1 MKSLRNSPLAIAAA
15 AMIAAPPV
23 AADPIALTPPPATA
37 PAQPHAPTARAVPQP
52 AQPRAPTAPTPPT
65 PAHAAATPSAATSG
79 PVDLRGPSGP
89 LPDNLSLAVSQAPAP
104 PPVSPPAPAP
114 ATAVA
119 PPPVTQ
125 AAATPP
131 PVATAPAAPRLA
143 PSPSASVTAGVTDQY
158 TRLVFRF
165 DGGDANVT
173 PQLANDRLD
182 LRFSR
187 AADIDLSDLR
197 ATPPRLLRDIRRIG
211 GSGPLH
217 LQLSV
222 AAGVQQRHF
231 SDGDRVVIDLLPPA
245 PGTQQASAN
254 GSAVA
259 PIPGRPAVSG
269 VARVQLIEDPAD
281 TQITVTWPA
290 PARAAAFR
298 RGEAIWILFDA
309 TGRIDLTNVARAG
322 RFHQDMEVVHGDGII
337 GLRIPAS
344 PDIVVSATANDRSWT
359 FTLGSRV
366 ATTDVAP
373 LERQIAGDGRGS
385 LIAHFGRDGAV
396 RWINDPEI
404 GDRIAV
410 AMFGGPAKGV
420 NARRATVE
428 AEILPSA
435 HGAVIE
441 PHADGVT
448 VSVNNGDVVVT
459 RGTGLIAASAT
470 QTQTA
475 AQAQLAAAL
484 AQSAMGGGAQAQQSE
499 GQLSLVQI
507 RTHLDDLLRRAAGE
521 GVMAGAPTDA
531 RMELARFY
539 VQNDLAPEALGAL
552 RLAAVNQGDLVEID
566 PEYRLMRGEANVM
579 MGRYADS
586 DADLG
591 ASALLQNPAAALWRG
606 YAAAQRQDWATA
618 RQQLEA
624 GAGAMEE
631 LPPAWRARFQLA
643 LANAALELNDYA
655 AAQAAQSAA
664 MGQATDQAMRL
675 QAQLIA
681 ARLTAAQG
689 DKTSALRMLDELANC
704 RDERTAVRASLEAIR
719 IRRATGVIR
728 AVDAVE
734 PLEALRFRWRGDSI
748 ELQTVSML
756 GDVYSEMGRWREAMS
771 TMRIAADRF
780 PNDPAARQLR
790 ADMSTLFE
798 RLFLDGEADQ
808 LQPIEALG
816 LFYEFADITP
826 VGPNGDRIVRLL
838 AGRLVNVDLLEQ
850 AAQLL
855 QHQVDERLQGVGKA
869 QVAAD
874 LAAVY
879 LMDHKPDRAL
889 VAIDTSR
896 QPNIP
901 AALLADRHIL
911 EARALLDLGRLD
923 AAVELVE
930 RDHSEDAQRVRAEA
944 AWRARDWERASASL
958 RTLLGMRNASQPLDE
973 AGRQEVLRLAIA
985 LTMSGDDDAVHAVY
999 RQFAGDMAH
1008 TDETDAFEVV
1018 ASGITADGAAI
1029 RDVARAV
1036 ARTDLMD
1043 RFMQRVRA
1051 SMTVDAHGNPLPA
1064 PAAPARPGAPAPNAP
1079 AAPPPAQTALPPSR
1093 PTPQA
1098 GT

>member
-1 MKSLRNSPLAIAAA
+1 MKSLRKSPLALAAA

-23 AADPIALTPPPATA
+23 AADPIALTPPATTA
-37 PAQPHAPTARAVPQP
+37 PRPHAPT
-52 AQPRAPTAPTPPT
+52 TPTPPHAQAVA
-65 PAHAAATPSAATSG
+65 PAPVATSG
-79 PVDLRGPSGP
+79 PIDLRGPSSP
-89 LPDNLSLAVSQAPAP
+89 LPDNLSLALTAPPAP
-104 PPVSPPAPAP
+104 PPAPAAIPAAPAPAP
-114 ATAVA
+114 APAA
-119 PPPVTQ
+119 TQ
-125 AAATPP
+125 TAAATPP
-131 PVATAPAAPRLA
+131 PAAPRLA
-143 PSPSASVTAGVTDQY
+143 PAPSASVTAGVTDQY

-187 AADIDLSDLR
+187 AGDIDLSDLR
-197 ATPPRLLRDIRRIG
+197 ATPPRLLRDIRRVGG
-211 GSGPLH
+211 GSSPLR
-217 LQLSV
+217 LQLTV
-222 AAGVQQRHF
+222 APGVQQRHF
-231 SDGDRVVIDLLPPA
+231 SDGNRVVVDLLPPA
-245 PGTQQASAN
+245 AGTQQASAN
-254 GSAVA
+254 GAATA
-259 PIPGRPAVSG
+259 PVPARPPVTG
-269 VARVQLIEDPAD
+269 TARVQLVEESND
-281 TQITVTWPA
+281 TQITVTWPS

-322 RFHQDMEVVHGDGII
+322 RFHQDMELVHGEGVV

-344 PDIVVSATANDRSWT
+344 PDIVVSAAANDRAWT
-359 FTLGSRV
+359 FTLGSRA
-366 ATTDVAP
+366 ATTDTAP
-373 LERQIAGDGRGS
+373 LERQISGDGHSS
-385 LIAHFGRDGAV
+385 LLAHFGRDGAV

-420 NARRATVE
+420 NTRRGTVE

-448 VSVNNGDVVVT
+448 VSIASGDLVVT
-459 RGTGLIAASAT
+459 RGAGLIAAAATPAQSAT
-470 QTQTA
+470 
-475 AQAQLAAAL
+475 QAQLAAAL
-484 AQSAMGGGAQAQQSE
+484 AQSAPGDTAATPAAQ
-499 GQLSLVQI
+499 GQMSLLQI
-507 RTHLDDLLRRAAGE
+507 RHRLDDLQRRAANE
-521 GVMAGAPTDA
+521 GIMAGAPTEA
-531 RMELARFY
+531 RLALARFY
-539 VQNDLAPEALGAL
+539 LQNDFAAEALGSL

-566 PEYRLMRGEANVM
+566 PEYRLMRGQANVM

-586 DADLG
+586 DADLS
-591 ASALLQNPAAALWRG
+591 ASALLQNPAAQLWRG
-606 YAAAQRQDWATA
+606 YAAAQRQDWPTA

-664 MGQATDQAMRL
+664 MGQAGDQAMRL
-675 QAQLIA
+675 QAQLIQ

-689 DKTSALRMLDELANC
+689 DNANALQMLDALSNC
-704 RDERTAVRASLEAIR
+704 RDERTAVRATLEAIR

-734 PLEALRFRWRGDSI
+734 PLEALRFRWRGDST

-756 GDVYSEMGRWREAMS
+756 GDVYSETGRWREAMA

-855 QHQVDERLQGVGKA
+855 QHQVDERLLGLGKA

-874 LAAVY
+874 LAAIY

-889 VAIDTSR
+889 VAIDASR
-896 QPNIP
+896 QPNMP

-930 RDHSEDAQRVRAEA
+930 RDRSEDAQRVRAEA
-944 AWRARDWERASASL
+944 AWRARDWDRASASL

-999 RQFAGDMAH
+999 RQYAGDMAH
-1008 TDETDAFEVV
+1008 TDEADPFEVV
-1018 ASGITADGAAI
+1018 ASGVTADGSAI

-1043 RFMQRVRA
+1043 RFMHRLRA
-1051 SMTVDAHGNPLPA
+1051 GMTVDAHGNPLPA
-1064 PAAPARPGAPAPNAP
+1064 PTAPVQPGAPTPSAPAPNAP
-1079 AAPPPAQTALPPSR
+1079 AAPPPTQAALPPSR